1 VARDGEVDMTD
12 RTELLDGIV
21 EEPGVI
27 DIDQPGPEARAAR
40 SVRTAR
46 RDAADALARG
56 DSRESACSDL
66 SEQLV
71 SALLGAVLTEVDDRC
86 EAVLGFMGRAQVGI
100 DDIVGL
106 YVPEVARR
114 LGQDWHE
121 NRRSFADVTIGAA
134 RLQGL
139 LRELAGRADDGLW
152 RDLDCPAVALVVLE
166 NEFHTLGAVVLS
178 QQLRRLGV
186 SVQLLVGQ
194 SEAEMIQCIAQDSF
208 DAILVS
214 VSRIESLASLKKL
227 VEKLRRA
234 SVHPTPVVVGG
245 AAIGDESEI
254 RIVTGADHVASD
266 ACDALIKCGLKSY
279 LQDAVLRAS
288 SA

>member
-1 VARDGEVDMTD
+1 MTD
-12 RTELLDGIV
+12 RVELLGGIV

-46 RDAADALARG
+46 RDAAEALARG
-56 DSRESACSDL
+56 EARDGARRDL
-66 SEQLV
+66 SEPLV

-86 EAVLGFMGRAQVGI
+86 DAVLGFMGRAQVGI
-100 DDIVGL
+100 DDIVDL

-114 LGQDWHE
+114 LGQDWHD
-121 NRRSFADVTIGAA
+121 NRRSFADVTIGSA

-139 LRELAGRADDGLW
+139 LRELAGRGEDGLW
-152 RDLDCPAVALVVLE
+152 RDLDCPAVAVVVLE

-186 SVQLLVGQ
+186 SVQLVVGQ
-194 SEAEMIQCIAQDSF
+194 SEAEIIQCIAQDRF
-208 DAILVS
+208 EAIFVS
-214 VSRIESLASLKKL
+214 VSRSESLASLRKL
-227 VEKLRRA
+227 VDKLRRA

-254 RIVTGADHVASD
+254 RILTGADHVAAD
-266 ACDALIKCGLKSY
+266 ASEALIKCGLKSY
-279 LQDAVLRAS
+279 LQDAVLRTS

>member
-1 VARDGEVDMTD
+1 MTD
-12 RTELLDGIV
+12 RVDLLGGIV
-21 EEPGVI
+21 EDPGVI

-46 RDAADALARG
+46 RGAAEALVRGELREGAR
-56 DSRESACSDL
+56 SDL

-86 EAVLGFMGRAQVGI
+86 DAVLGFMGRAQIGI
-100 DDIVGL
+100 DDIVDL

-114 LGQDWHE
+114 LGQDWHD
-121 NRRSFADVTIGAA
+121 NRRSFSDVTIGAA

-139 LRELAGRADDGLW
+139 LRELAGRWEDGLW
-152 RDLDCPAVALVVLE
+152 RDLDCPAVAVVVLE

-186 SVQLLVGQ
+186 SVQLIVGQ
-194 SEAEMIQCIAQDSF
+194 SEAEIIQCVAQDRF

-214 VSRIESLASLKKL
+214 VSRSECLASLRKL

-234 SVHPTPVVVGG
+234 SVHPTQVVVGG
-245 AAIGDESEI
+245 AAIGDEGEI
-254 RIVTGADHVASD
+254 RILTGADHVATD
-266 ACDALIKCGLKSY
+266 AGEALIKCGLKSY
-279 LQDAVLRAS
+279 LKDAVLRTG